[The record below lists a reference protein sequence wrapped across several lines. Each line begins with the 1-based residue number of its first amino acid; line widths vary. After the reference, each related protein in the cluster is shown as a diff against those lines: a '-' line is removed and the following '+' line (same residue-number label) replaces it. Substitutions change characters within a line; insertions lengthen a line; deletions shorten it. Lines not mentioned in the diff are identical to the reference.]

1 VREELRGEAFVD
13 EALDA
18 TWEPRSDVFRLSMTK
33 EPACETGRDENG
45 VLAVEPAAEP
55 DFEAKEPAFET
66 GREVSREPAVDPA
79 VDPPEVLSPPF
90 LGPAAAVLPDAAVVL
105 LSTEP
110 LRLTPS
116 PTVVSCLLG
125 RVWGLGVSDR
135 LRVGWLNGSGRRH
148 ARAERCAGE
157 SPTQSH
163 ISLSIPRI
171 RRESLR

>member
-116 PTVVSCLLG
+116 PTVVSCLEAA
-125 RVWGLGVSDR
+125 RR
-135 LRVGWLNGSGRRH
+135 LS
-148 ARAERCAGE
+148 AERMRRTTASASQIFSSLGS
-157 SPTQSH
+157 SPS
-163 ISLSIPRI
+163 PA
-171 RRESLR
+171 